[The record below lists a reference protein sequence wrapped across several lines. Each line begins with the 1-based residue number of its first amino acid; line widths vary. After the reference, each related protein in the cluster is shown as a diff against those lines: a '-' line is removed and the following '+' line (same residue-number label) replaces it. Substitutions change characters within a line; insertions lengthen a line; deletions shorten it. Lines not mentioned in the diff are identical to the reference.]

1 MAALF
6 GAILSLALMVPLP
19 VVHDFQPQADPRV
32 TVADVEKVT
41 GLKGIQLVAPGSI
54 PGAGAGLNFAADKHM
69 VLMVN
74 FGTAALYR
82 RAKEQ
87 KTIGGMPMPLFHA
100 DVAGIGDEAF
110 DSPPGPIQ
118 YVLYVRKG
126 ANAASFTAYY
136 VSANKATLTMDQ
148 LKQLANIA
156 VGRM

>member
-19 VVHDFQPQADPRV
+19 AVHDFQPQADPRL